1 MTTSIEVKCDDS
13 THLYWRQVGTSAW
26 AQLGATKEESP
37 TITIYS
43 SAVVTFEFL
52 KNSGSNH
59 SILFKPSSDGR
70 TTDLPTSNGPTV
82 SVPSPGENYVY
93 FSQNQSTQRWYGGYV
108 KVSPTNR

>member
-26 AQLGATKEESP
+26 AQLGDTTGNSP
-37 TITIYS
+37 AITVTS
-43 SAVVTFEFL
+43 SSSVTFEFV
-52 KNSGSNH
+52 KHNGSNH
-59 SILFKPSSDGR
+59 SILYKPSPDGR

-82 SVPSPGENYVY
+82 VVPSPGDNYVY
-93 FSQNQSTQRWYGGYV
+93 FSRNQSTPRWYGGYV